1 MRLRARSSADWMAAE
16 SARRALSGVCTARPS
31 TEINWR
37 NSSRLCTGAWLSAP
51 KLYSDTIS
59 RTRRRESAPAAAD
72 SLRGR
77 KRDGGSVARCSS
89 VSWVRI
95 LGAFCCRTSASSE
108 TRARILLR
116 EGCAKAGTISKTNPK
131 KAGAEAILNI
141 LLRPGKFWRKDKL
154 FIFLRFQVFLGFG

>member
-1 MRLRARSSADWMAAE
+1 MAAE

-31 TEINWR
+31 TEITWR
-37 NSSRLCTGAWLSAP
+37 NSSRLCAAPLSAP

-59 RTRRRESAPAAAD
+59 RMRSLESAPAAAD

-77 KRDGGSVARCSS
+77 KRDGGIRARCSR